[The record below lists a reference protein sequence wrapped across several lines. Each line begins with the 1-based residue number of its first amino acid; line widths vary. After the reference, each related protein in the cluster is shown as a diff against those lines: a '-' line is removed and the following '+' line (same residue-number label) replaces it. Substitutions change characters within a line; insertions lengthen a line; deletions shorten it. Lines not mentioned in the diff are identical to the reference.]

1 MTDIGPELS
10 AWITDHHCSYDLAP
24 IVELQEGDRAEV
36 GFELN
41 LHAELPWKGESTPE
55 LRAKATEI
63 REKLTELVSETWSP
77 RIVNALVP
85 KASEKA
91 RFEIAPFRRAV
102 RFAGGGGLPKMARTV
117 RIFHRDFRN
126 LEPEDR
132 AKFGPFE
139 ERLRSLGF
147 KRS

>member
-10 AWITDHHCSYDLAP
+10 AWITDNHCSYDIAP

-63 REKLTELVSETWSP
+63 REKLTELV
-77 RIVNALVP
+77 NALVP
-85 KASEKA
+85 QASEKA

-102 RFAGGGGLPKMARTV
+102 RFAVSFRQPCVAGGVRSCGPPVVASSGGPQRTGG
-117 RIFHRDFRN
+117 RPRGS
-126 LEPEDR
+126 
-132 AKFGPFE
+132 AQT
-139 ERLRSLGF
+139 LRWTGQ
-147 KRS
+147 RYC

>member
-1 MTDIGPELS
+1 MTDVGPELS

-63 REKLTELVSETWSP
+63 REKLTELV
-77 RIVNALVP
+77 NALVP
-85 KASEKA
+85 QASEKA
-91 RFEIAPFRRAV
+91 RFEIAPFRRSV
-102 RFAGGGGLPKMARTV
+102 RFAGGGGLPKMTRTV

-126 LEPEDR
+126 VEPEDR

>member
-10 AWITDHHCSYDLAP
+10 AWITDNHCSYDIAP

-41 LHAELPWKGESTPE
+41 LHAELPWKGEATPE

-63 REKLTELVSETWSP
+63 REKLTEL
-77 RIVNALVP
+77 VNALVP

-102 RFAGGGGLPKMARTV
+102 RFAGGGGLPKMTRTV

-126 LEPEDR
+126 VEPEDR

-147 KRS
+147 KRA